1 MLRRRLFTRLVT
13 IGATLSVIASYGG
26 VVTTTAAKAS
36 GPPAHIV
43 SGLQSWFTYLG
54 GLANAGAFGSD
65 LTGTTLDVGGANGL
79 DLKGLTDAVNAASDW
94 TTADSVDGV
103 ASALNGLDG
112 DFGSAPKWHLTTTA
126 TSSSASGVDRIAVST
141 TITRTVD
148 VGLGLHDP
156 STAFE
161 LTSPSGVSAQL
172 TATLSFT
179 AADDGTNF
187 WIDHTATSSPSL
199 GVGVSASLDPSAT
212 ISAGLGI
219 LGVTVTSPSTAPLT
233 LTGHVTTGF
242 ADPNGDGRLDFT
254 ESDGTTA
261 GELAAAGSAG
271 GIATPTLD
279 AGGTLSG
286 DLTLTGQTSALIP
299 GLPSLSA
306 TVHVNSSDLSSG
318 NMTVT
323 SDPGAFD
330 AVKAFQTMSVK
341 DLADALAQMAATLD
355 VSERAQDHQLPLLH
369 GSIADAVQSAEGI
382 KAFLQKWVQQP
393 PTGADLSDPTKY
405 VGTGHPLF
413 ASIQDLATKLNTFS
427 DSATGAAIDLVTSS
441 TGYNASDPDNNG
453 NPTLS
458 LDLHLHRHAT
468 LGVPLDV
475 SGPTLTGSGSGVT
488 YGDNFLKDTG
498 KTFTAD
504 VANRQVTVG
513 TTTALIDHVDS
524 SDSSKLILSSSPFAN
539 LSPAPT
545 VLWTSGKPADGTA
558 YSIAGQDPRTG
569 QVEMGNALET
579 ASGLVNFNATVPQAT
594 IKPSYDVNVPIVL
607 DLEPSQPQDPPQQ
620 VTNDDGTSS
629 VVSSLPTVAQR
640 IMLKTGTD
648 LVTADLP
655 IDTSVD
661 ATAKVGFLQVHA
673 TGTLKLCTSDSG
685 VADDCTGTA
694 ASKHFFSLSTVAQSS
709 VYQNLPHLFAL
720 IRDHAGSFFDAQI
733 NGRAYASLTLN
744 VPGAD
749 TFFTGSSATVTVKWA
764 DVTDP
769 NTLDVSG
776 SGLPD
781 LKSFDISG
789 LDDPTKLFGALLSAL
804 QSLDASLH
812 APGSGSSAFDTKLP
826 LLGRSIHDLLA
837 GVELGG
843 AGATYATDSLTD
855 NSRDFSGYAGRR
867 VVVGSS
873 TAVITDVSSDH
884 HTVTLAPPFAAAP
897 ANDTPYAIGDSLLA
911 ALDQLASNP
920 SSSLNDMV
928 DLLNQ
933 KLGTDVVKFSVIP
946 GSGSDPS
953 YLKLAINWTRAF
965 NVDLP
970 IDFSLKNISPDIPDS
985 LVGTSGSGTI
995 HIGVNG
1001 NINVGVLFPL
1011 SADAIADPV
1020 GSVKVDPNS
1029 SASVDADLNGDDLT
1043 FAANLGPLALSIGDP
1058 SATTPGTSLQGKL
1071 GFALAGPGGSDP
1083 VSLSAFFSG
1092 LSASEKTRDAVT
1104 CAGVTQ
1110 TDLALCANLP
1120 IFYKNGS
1127 TWTALGSGI
1136 HVHVPQTNID
1146 FTDLS
1151 QYVDL
1156 PSASDIATALASQF
1170 IDMSALS
1177 NGLQGYLQLLN
1188 QALQLADQAGKLPVV
1203 GGDIQ
1208 QGLDFINGVKNAIQ
1222 SVLPV
1227 DTNDGSENVDNENKI
1242 QNKLDDIAG
1251 QLATSMGIPK
1261 PHFYVATDCKA
1272 KLDQVTGVSATA
1284 TSPGSGHTYAYRVVA
1299 TRSGN
1304 TSGDARPSDAS
1315 ADVTNGDTLD
1325 GTHFNSVAWTP
1336 STWATGYRIE
1346 RKKDGGDWKKI
1357 ADVSGQST
1365 ASYDD
1370 KGATESDIP
1379 TEATD
1384 DPVLVPCPGSAING
1398 FKIKVVIGQGT
1409 PSSDKGCED
1418 NGTADPCASVA
1429 SRPLDLGLPG
1439 LSLSTDNP
1447 DYHNE
1452 LASDPNAGVQAKIG
1466 WKLHMSFGI
1475 TRDKGFVVYTQDNDS
1490 DPRSPDS
1497 SHSTPE
1503 LLLGAAIIAPRQFDA
1518 RLAFLGI
1525 HAKDTDAETDTSN
1538 RSFTGAFSLDLHGKG
1553 DTACPPD
1560 SSGCATDLTKVL
1572 TIDDIISA
1580 SPSDLITARLDAGVK
1595 LHYQVTVNSDSALPG
1610 IRADFHLDWGWNST
1624 DPKNLDNLDVG
1635 FDDVRVNPGAFLG
1648 SVLEPIFEKINA
1660 LYGPIKPVLDTVSAP
1675 IPVLSDLSHLAGGG
1689 DVSILSLASVFASGA
1704 GDPATFDQFVKIFKT
1719 VKDVLDTINAISDA
1733 CSTGNPSDYQD
1744 DSNFCIHIGSFSLKD
1759 GAAFNTTAT
1768 PDTADDILGTQT
1780 PSGDGSL
1787 FDQLDTKTG
1796 GKLTSSQ
1803 QDGSVSGKNACGA
1816 DGKDTRGFSFTAMK
1830 DPKSLFGLL
1839 MGKDVELVCFDSG
1852 PLTLGFTMS
1861 ESFGPVYAPPPV
1873 LIVISGSASVTAH
1886 IVAGF
1891 DTYGIRKAV
1900 EDSDAGVLARAA
1912 DFLDSLYFK
1921 TVDTSGHPIPV
1932 LQFQGTLAAGAEVSA
1947 VIISVGV
1954 EGGVSL
1960 TVSFYW
1966 NDPDNDGKFRFRE
1979 FLATALKNPIC
1990 LFNVGGELD
1999 LFLKVFITIGFSPF
2013 DVSFDFTLV
2022 NLKLLDFSIK
2032 PDCTPPPPEL
2042 AGKTD
2047 GGVLYL
2053 FAGRLGTGTNRGD
2066 SAYDNSGTDDEKV
2079 VVRQHGDPGTSPANV
2094 TVQML
2099 GITEDFDNVTK
2110 VILDGRNYGGKIQ
2123 ALFQGAGDASSGKQ
2137 SQFTLPTIVVGGTQ
2151 DDVIK
2156 TGNGPTWVDGGG
2168 GNDQIATGDRP
2179 DLTVSPGDPA
2189 VVSGGAGNDSIAVG
2203 NADDTVFGDTGLTL
2217 SDTSA
2222 TLHRNNGRGDV
2233 TPGSMLSASAPGAPS
2248 DGDTGSGNDRISL
2261 GLGSDTAWGG
2271 GGDDVIGVAAD
2282 SPLAALHTDATHANY
2297 VSKGVNVYAGGGSD
2311 RISTGSGDDTV
2322 FTGKKYGTGGGDD
2335 AVADR
2340 NVSADPDAGTSNT
2353 VDTGA
2358 GTDTVYGDNGADFVT
2373 GHSAG
2378 SEVDTFFGG
2387 PDTDVLMG
2395 GYGKDK
2401 LFGGDGDDYL
2411 IAEPSTVGAPNSTSD
2426 FIGGARTVMHT
2437 ATNAAPQEKLL
2448 VGGGGHD
2455 RIYGG
2460 DGGAKIY
2467 GDHRDFTCSI
2477 DSGLAGPES
2486 SPPSEAGVLGT
2497 DASDLIIGGNGV
2509 DDVNAGG
2516 GNDNVQAK
2524 GGDDF
2529 VCGSADKDTIDAGT
2543 GADKVWGGSGDDLVY
2558 GSDGADHLYG
2568 NDGKDTIYGG
2578 NDADIIE
2585 GNASDDT
2592 LFGGDA
2598 NDTIIGG
2605 TREIGDPDGSDTIS
2619 GDTGNDLLIGD
2630 NGEADPSDDVNGKR
2644 VGAVFDLDGTHPSYG
2659 AADLIYGSTG
2669 EDSAYGGL
2677 GNDVVSG
2684 GDDDDYIEGNNGQDT
2699 LHGDNGQD
2707 DIIGGSSQSVSGS
2720 GLGIVG
2726 YPDDS
2731 DTISGGPD
2739 QDAILGDN
2747 GSIARDGT
2755 GSDFTQGRGMTVRTM
2770 APYDWAGTDTTL
2782 YGGDDIT
2789 GDGSNDVVLGE
2800 AGPDTIHGNGGDDYL
2815 EGNQGADSVFGDTGQ
2830 DDILGGSSQVAN
2842 NAAKTGLAA
2851 TGEPDV
2857 GDTVLSGGTEQD
2869 VVVGDN
2875 GFILRTALTGAS
2887 TVTGTLEDVTK
2898 GHGVMSQRRINLY
2911 DIGNSSPGG
2920 GDVITGGSEDDALF
2934 GGAGDDTVNGDDND
2948 DYVEGDQGSDTL
2960 HGDAGQDDI
2969 LGGSALLSSG
2979 TNTGTSSDVNAAGE
2993 PDAGDTITGDVSG
3006 ADGDGS
3012 PDVILGDNGQI
3023 LRIGASAATSIS
3035 STPDDV
3041 VKGHAG
3047 TTPRRIRLYDVADGA
3062 ASANSGPDDIIG
3074 QGGDDAVFGQ
3084 GDADRLKGNVGDDY
3098 LEGGQDSDFVEGDT
3112 GDDDIVG
3119 GGSTILGG
3127 ADQAAQ
3133 GTKDAGDVLFG
3144 GAGND
3149 VATGDNAVVVRVGP
3163 ASPDANYT
3171 TKFTDRLNVDGSAL
3185 DTKRWLRRLDLSVGG
3200 SLLTEPSNRFGGD
3213 RISGGTGVDVLF
3225 GQDGPDLISGGPND
3239 DYVEGNGGAD
3249 TIRGDALLS
3258 DAAVTNTFPPSSP
3271 SDPTDQI
3278 VNETTIP
3285 TYDPTTWVGTA
3296 GSATDLVGG
3305 TGPDGQDDLIG
3316 GSTLQG
3322 FRDGNDAIQGDG
3334 QADFEL
3340 GDNGALVRDYSA
3352 PDGSGFRHYAVYN
3365 ARYPTGSVPADAV
3378 IVRHNDTTIAGM
3390 TTTRFCITNSGANK
3404 TTCDVANAFGDDTMY
3419 GDNGDDTMWGQDGND
3434 LMRGGDGR
3442 DDMYGELGDDYLY
3455 GDAGQD
3461 SVLGDR
3467 GGVVDTYI
3475 NASGNPAFA
3484 TPFSVGVQAP
3494 PAISYDAFTAGTYDR
3509 RTDLMHDVNGASFVS
3524 SVMPHDGVNEGGNDH
3539 VRGGGGHDNIHLGAG
3554 DDLANGDSGGDTIFG
3569 DDGADVLWG
3578 GKGCDPQSAEDY
3590 NGTCVDPA
3598 SDRGDGDA
3606 YVDYLFGGKGGSS
3619 QTALKGDSGSDI
3631 LDWQPRGTF
3640 NTNACSVDPWPQ
3652 TLSQTVTI
3660 DPCDWFI
3667 MTNTYNDT
3675 STAAT
3680 HADNQTHHGVD
3691 WMYGGWDRDIM
3702 QADQA
3707 NEGPNT
3713 GDRLLD
3719 WTGAY
3724 DLYSHCNP
3732 SYGGFNDVRE
3742 LSPSE
3747 QTFMQ
3752 KWSYG
3757 VGIGQQLSDVTTSG
3771 TSPFD
3776 ELALV
3781 YTSDIR
3787 SHGNGQAFPTTP
3799 GHFDSPNAC
3808 TY

>member
-1 MLRRRLFTRLVT
+1 M
-13 IGATLSVIASYGG
+13 GAALSVIASYGG

-43 SGLQSWFTYLG
+43 SGLQDWFTYLG

-79 DLKGLTDAVNAASDW
+79 DLKGLAAAVNAASDW
-94 TTADSVDGV
+94 TTADTAGGV
-103 ASALNGLDG
+103 ASALDGLDG
-112 DFGSAPKWHLTTTA
+112 DFGSAPKWHLDTTA
-126 TSSSASGVDRIAVST
+126 SHTSASGVDRIDVST

-156 STAFE
+156 STSFD

-172 TATLSFT
+172 SATLSFT
-179 AADDGTNF
+179 AADDGTSF
-187 WIDHTATSSPSL
+187 WIDHTATSAPSL
-199 GVGVSASLDPSAT
+199 GIGVTAALDPSAT

-219 LGVTVTSPSTAPLT
+219 LGVTVSSPASAPLT

-254 ESDGTTA
+254 ESDGTTD
-261 GELAAAGSAG
+261 GELKASGSAG

-279 AGGTLSG
+279 AGGTLHG
-286 DLTLTGQTSALIP
+286 DLTLTGQTSSLIP
-299 GLPSLSA
+299 DLPNLSA
-306 TVHVNSSDLSSG
+306 TVHVDSSDLSSG

-341 DLADALAQMAATLD
+341 DLADALGQMAATLD
-355 VSERAQDHQLPLLH
+355 VSERAKDHQLPLLH

-393 PTGADLSDPTKY
+393 PTGADLADPTKY

-413 ASIQDLATKLNTFS
+413 ASIQDLASKLNTFS
-427 DSATGAAIDLVTSS
+427 DSATGAAIDLVTGS

-458 LDLHLHRHAT
+458 LGLHLHRHAT

-498 KTFTAD
+498 KTFSAD
-504 VANRQVTVG
+504 LANRQVTVG
-513 TTTALIDHVDS
+513 TSTALIDHVDG

-539 LSPAPT
+539 LSPVPT
-545 VLWTSGKPADGTA
+545 VLWTSGKPTNGTA

-569 QVEMGNALET
+569 QVEMGNALQT

-594 IKPSYDVNVPIVL
+594 IKPSYDVTLPIVL
-607 DLEPSQPQDPPQQ
+607 DLEPSQPQNPPTQI
-620 VTNDDGTSS
+620 TNDDGSSS

-655 IDTSVD
+655 IDTTVE
-661 ATAKVGFLQVHA
+661 ATAKVGFLTVHA
-673 TGTLKLCTSDSG
+673 TGSLKLCTSDSG
-685 VADDCTGTA
+685 VSDDCTGTA
-694 ASKHFFSLSTVAQSS
+694 ATKHFFSLSTVAQSS
-709 VYQNLPHLFAL
+709 AYQDLPDLFKL
-720 IRDHAGSFFDAQI
+720 IRDHASTFFDAQI
-733 NGRAYASLTLN
+733 NGRAYATLTLD
-744 VPGAD
+744 VPGAN

-769 NTLDVSG
+769 STLDVTG

-812 APGSGSSAFDTKLP
+812 ASGSGSSAFDTKLP
-826 LLGRSIHDLLA
+826 LLGRSIHDLLS

-843 AGATYATDSLTD
+843 AGATYTPDSLTD
-855 NSRDFSGYAGRR
+855 NKRDFSGYAGRR

-873 TAVITDVSSDH
+873 TAVITDVSADH

-953 YLKLAINWTRAF
+953 MLKLAINWTRAF

-970 IDFSLKNISPDIPDS
+970 IDFSLKDLSPDIPDS

-1011 SADAIADPV
+1011 SAAAIGDPV
-1020 GSVKVDPNS
+1020 GSVKVDPTS
-1029 SASVDADLNGDDLT
+1029 SASVEADLNGDNLT

-1058 SATTPGTSLQGKL
+1058 SAATPGTSLQGKL
-1071 GFALAGPGGSDP
+1071 GFALAGPGGTDP

-1092 LSASEKTRDAVT
+1092 LSASETTRAAVT
-1104 CAGVTQ
+1104 CDGVSQ

-1120 IFYKNGS
+1120 LFYKDGS

-1136 HVHVPQTNID
+1136 KVHVPTSNID
-1146 FTDLS
+1146 FSNLS

-1156 PSASDIATALASQF
+1156 PSAGDIAAALASQL
-1170 IDMSALS
+1170 IDLSALS
-1177 NGLQGYLQLLN
+1177 NGLQGYLQLIN

-1227 DTNDGSENVDNENKI
+1227 DTNDGSENVDNEDKI
-1242 QNKLDDIAG
+1242 QNKLDTLAG
-1251 QLATSMGIPK
+1251 QLATSMGIPQ
-1261 PHFYVATDCKA
+1261 PHFFVATDCKA
-1272 KLDQVTGVSATA
+1272 KLDQVTGVSASA
-1284 TSPGSGHTYAYRVVA
+1284 TSPGTGHTYAYRVVA
-1299 TRSGN
+1299 TRTGN
-1304 TSGDARPSDAS
+1304 TSGDATPSDAS
-1315 ADVTNGDTLD
+1315 ADVTSGDTLD
-1325 GTHFNSVAWTP
+1325 GTHFNSVSWAP
-1336 STWATGYRIE
+1336 STWAKGYRIE

-1357 ADVSGQST
+1357 ADVSGQSS

-1379 TEATD
+1379 TEATA
-1384 DPVLVPCPGSAING
+1384 DPILVPCPGSAING

-1409 PSSDKGCED
+1409 PSSDHGCQD
-1418 NGTADPCASVA
+1418 NGDDDKCASVA

-1447 DYHNE
+1447 DYQGN

-1490 DPRSPDS
+1490 NPRTPDS
-1497 SHSTPE
+1497 SPSTPE

-1518 RLAFLGI
+1518 RLAFLGV

-1553 DTACPPD
+1553 DTPCPPD

-1572 TIDDIISA
+1572 TIDDIVSA

-1595 LHYQVTVNSDSALPG
+1595 LHYQVTVNSDAALPG
-1610 IRADFHLDWGWNST
+1610 IRADFHLDWAWNST

-1689 DVSILSLASVFASGA
+1689 DVSILSLAAAFGSGG
-1704 GDPATFDQFVKIFKT
+1704 GDAATFAQFVKIFKT
-1719 VKDVLDTINAISDA
+1719 VKDVLDTISAIGDA
-1733 CSTGNPSDYQD
+1733 CSSGNASDYQD

-1759 GAAFNTTAT
+1759 AAAFNTTAT
-1768 PDTADDILGTQT
+1768 PDTADDILGDQT
-1780 PSGDGSL
+1780 PSTDGSL
-1787 FDQLDTKTG
+1787 FDQLDSKTG
-1796 GKLTSSQ
+1796 GKLKTSQ
-1803 QDGSVSGKNACGA
+1803 TDGSADGKNACGA
-1816 DGKDTRGFSFTAMK
+1816 AGSDTRGFSFTAMK

-1900 EDSDAGVLARAA
+1900 EDSDAGLLARAGE
-1912 DFLDSLYFK
+1912 FLDSLYFK
-1921 TVDTSGHPIPV
+1921 TVDTQGHPIPV

-1954 EGGVSL
+1954 EGGISL

-1999 LFLKVFITIGFSPF
+1999 LFLKVFVTIGFSPF

-2066 SAYDNSGTDDEKV
+2066 GAYDNSGTDAEKV
-2079 VVRQHGDPGTSPANV
+2079 VVRQHGDPGASPATV

-2099 GITEDFDNVTK
+2099 GISEDFDNVTK

-2123 ALFQGAGDASSGKQ
+2123 ALFQGAGDASEGKQ
-2137 SQFTLPTIVVGGTQ
+2137 SQFTLPTIAVGGTQ

-2189 VVSGGAGNDSIAVG
+2189 VVSGGAGDDSIAVG
-2203 NADDTVFGDTGLTL
+2203 SANDTVFGDTDLSL
-2217 SDTSA
+2217 SDTSTA
-2222 TLHRNNGRGDV
+2222 LHRNNGRGDI
-2233 TPGSMLSASAPGAPS
+2233 TPATMLSASAPGTPS

-2271 GGDDVIGVAAD
+2271 GGDDVVGVAAD
-2282 SPLAALHTDATHANY
+2282 SPLAALHTDGTHADY
-2297 VSKGVNVYAGGGSD
+2297 ISKGVNVYAGGGSD

-2322 FTGKKYGTGGGDD
+2322 FTGKKYSTAGGDD
-2335 AVADR
+2335 SVADR
-2340 NVSADPDAGTSNT
+2340 NVPADPDAGTSNT

-2358 GTDTVYGDNGADFVT
+2358 GTDAVYGDNGADFVT

-2378 SEVDTFFGG
+2378 SKVDTFFGG
-2387 PDTDVLMG
+2387 PDNDVLMG

-2426 FIGGARTVMHT
+2426 FIGGARTVTHT
-2437 ATNAAPQEKLL
+2437 ATNTSPQQKLL

-2455 RIYGG
+2455 RVYGG
-2460 DGGAKIY
+2460 DGGAQIY
-2467 GDHRDFTCSI
+2467 GDHRDFTCSA
-2477 DSGLAGPES
+2477 DSGITGPES
-2486 SPPSEAGVLGT
+2486 SPPSETGVLGT
-2497 DASDLIIGGNGV
+2497 DASDLIVGGNGV

-2516 GNDNVQAK
+2516 GDDNVQAK

-2529 VCGSADKDTIDAGT
+2529 VCGSADKDTIDAGS
-2543 GADKVWGGSGDDLVY
+2543 GADKVWGGSADDLVY
-2558 GSDGADHLYG
+2558 GSDGADSLYG
-2568 NDGKDTIYGG
+2568 NGGKDTIYGG
-2578 NDADIIE
+2578 NDADVIE
-2585 GNASDDT
+2585 GNGSDDT

-2598 NDTIIGG
+2598 NDTIVGG
-2605 TREIGDPDGSDTIS
+2605 TRGIGYPDGSDTIS

-2630 NGEADPSDDVNGKR
+2630 NGAADASDSLSGKR
-2644 VGAVFDLDGTHPSYG
+2644 VGIVYDLDGASSSYG
-2659 AADLIYGSTG
+2659 AADLINGSTG
-2669 EDSAYGGL
+2669 QDSAYGGL
-2677 GNDVVSG
+2677 GNDVVNG
-2684 GDDDDYIEGNNGQDT
+2684 GVDDDYIEGNNNSDT
-2699 LHGDNGQD
+2699 LNGDAGQD

-2720 GLGIVG
+2720 DLGIVG
-2726 YPDDS
+2726 YPDDA
-2731 DTISGGPD
+2731 DTIHGGAD
-2739 QDAILGDN
+2739 QDAVLGDN
-2747 GSIARDGT
+2747 GSITRGGA

-2770 APYDWAGTDTTL
+2770 APYDWSASDSTL
-2782 YGGDDIT
+2782 YGGDTIT
-2789 GDGSNDVVLGE
+2789 GDGANDVVLGE
-2800 AGPDTIHGNGGDDYL
+2800 AGPDTIHGNAGDDYL
-2815 EGNQGADSVFGDTGQ
+2815 EGNQGTDSVYGDTGQ
-2830 DDILGGSSQVAN
+2830 DDILGGSSQQASGDKN
-2842 NAAKTGLAA
+2842 GLAA

-2857 GDTVLSGGTEQD
+2857 GDTVLSGGTDQD

-2875 GFILRTALTGAS
+2875 GFILRTGTTLLS

-2898 GHGVMSQRRINLY
+2898 GHTGMTQRRINLY
-2911 DIGNSSPGG
+2911 DVGQSSPGG
-2920 GDVITGGSEDDALF
+2920 GDTITGGSEDDVLF
-2934 GGAGDDTVNGDDND
+2934 GGAGGDTIDGDGND
-2948 DYVEGDQGSDTL
+2948 DYIEGDQGSDTL

-2969 LGGSALLSSG
+2969 LGGGELRSAGSIVG
-2979 TNTGTSSDVNAAGE
+2979 TASDVNAAGE

-3006 ADGDGS
+3006 DDANGS
-3012 PDVILGDNGQI
+3012 PDVILGDNGSI
-3023 LRIGASAATSIS
+3023 LRIGASAQDSIS
-3035 STPDDV
+3035 NTPDDV
-3041 VKGHAG
+3041 VKGHTG
-3047 TTPRRIRLYDVADGA
+3047 TTQRRIRVYDVADDA
-3062 ASANSGPDDIIG
+3062 SSANSGPDDIVG

-3084 GDADRLKGNVGDDY
+3084 GDNDRIKGNVGDDY
-3098 LEGGQDSDFVEGDT
+3098 LEGGQAADFVEGDT

-3127 ADQAAQ
+3127 SNRTAQ
-3133 GTKDAGDVLFG
+3133 GIKDSGDVLYG
-3144 GAGND
+3144 GAGDD

-3163 ASPDANYT
+3163 SASDDNYT
-3171 TKFTDRLNVDGSAL
+3171 TKFTNRLNVDGSAL
-3185 DTKRWLRRLDLSVGG
+3185 DTKRWLRRLDLSVGAQALRG
-3200 SLLTEPSNRFGGD
+3200 DPANRYGGD

-3225 GQDGPDLISGGPND
+3225 GQDGADAISGGPHD
-3239 DYVEGNGGAD
+3239 DYVEGGGSTD

-3258 DAAVTNTFPPSSP
+3258 DAPVTNVFPPSSP
-3271 SDPTDQI
+3271 SAPTDQT
-3278 VNETTIP
+3278 VSETTVAP
-3285 TYDPTTWVGTA
+3285 LSDSWVGSA
-3296 GSATDLVGG
+3296 GSEDALEGG
-3305 TGPDGQDDLIG
+3305 AGPDGQDDLLG
-3316 GSTLQG
+3316 GSSIQG

-3340 GDNGALVRDYSA
+3340 GDNGALVRDYGA
-3352 PDGSGFRHYAVYN
+3352 PDGSGIRHYAVYT
-3365 ARYPTGSVPADAV
+3365 ARYPTGAVPANAV
-3378 IVRHNDTTIAGM
+3378 IIRHNDPTLSGM
-3390 TTTRFCITNSGANK
+3390 TTTRFCVSGG
-3404 TTCDVANAFGDDTMY
+3404 TTCEVAGASGDDTMY
-3419 GDNGDDTMWGQDGND
+3419 GDSGDDTMWGQDGND
-3434 LMRGGDGR
+3434 LMRGGADR
-3442 DDMYGELGDDYLY
+3442 DDMYGELGNDYLY
-3455 GDAGQD
+3455 GDTGQD
-3461 SVLGDR
+3461 SILGDR

-3475 NASGNPAFA
+3475 NSASNPGGDFA
-3484 TPFSVGVQAP
+3484 PFNVSIAAP
-3494 PAISYDAFTAGTYDR
+3494 PALSYNGFVAGTYDR

-3524 SVMPHDGVNEGGNDH
+3524 SAMPHDGVKEGGDDH
-3539 VRGGGGHDNIHLGAG
+3539 VRGGGGHDNIHLGQG

-3590 NGTCVDPA
+3590 NSTCTDPA
-3598 SDRGDGDA
+3598 ADRGTDDS
-3606 YVDYLFGGKGGSS
+3606 YVDYLFGGKGGVS
-3619 QTALKGDSGSDI
+3619 QASLNGDAGSDI
-3631 LDWQPRGTF
+3631 MDWQPRGSFTAST
-3640 NTNACSVDPWPQ
+3640 TNGCSSGPWPQ
-3652 TLSQTVTI
+3652 SLSASVTL

-3667 MTNTYNDT
+3667 MTNTYNDDTSVSAT
-3675 STAAT
+3675 ST
-3680 HADNQTHHGVD
+3680 DNQTHHGVD

-3702 QADQA
+3702 QADMA
-3707 NEGPNT
+3707 DEGPNT

-3724 DLYSHCNP
+3724 DLYSHCNA

-3742 LSPSE
+3742 LSPDE

-3757 VGIGQQLSDVTTSG
+3757 VGIGRTFADVTSSG
-3771 TSPFD
+3771 TSAFD

-3781 YTSDIR
+3781 YTSDIK
-3787 SHGNGQAFPTTP
+3787 SHGNGKAFPTTP

-3808 TY
+3808 VY